1 MKKNILLLYPYRF
14 TEFEYYKYEIEKLE
28 KGKNLK
34 IIINDLSSIISNKK
48 HNDQYKAK
56 IEKKTIKFHSL
67 ISWII
72 YFKKLKKK
80 NTVIYNFLDTS
91 NFNSFIIT
99 LFIKLSKLPVI
110 FYEEEEDGARIPKK
124 NILFFINKIKEH
136 GLNFKVYLFYFKYYL
151 FNFLSRL
158 HKYKKVYVLSRN
170 IEKKSF
176 KGQKT
181 ANKEN
186 FVNIE
191 SNTYDFSNAILN
203 KKKKI
208 LKKYVI
214 FLDRGGP
221 YFSGD
226 THEKGNKEPKFNN
239 ERYYKDLNNFFDKI
253 ENYFN
258 ATLIII
264 PHPKYKSPNPSQ
276 KKTLIPYFAN
286 RNINN
291 EYDSLAK
298 LSAHALFFISEGS
311 TAASY
316 AIVHYKPILHI
327 YSPDRKKI
335 EPKAVQ
341 NLMHV
346 SMRNTGKKAI
356 DISTINKKKIIKNL
370 IVNKSKY
377 NFYKYSHLTP
387 KSKKTEKTP
396 NYKIIR
402 KILKNLNS

>member
-151 FNFLSRL
+151 FSFLSRL
-158 HKYKKVYVLSRN
+158 HKYKKVYVLTRN

-203 KKKKI
+203 KKKKNSKEI
-208 LKKYVI
+208 
-214 FLDRGGP
+214 RN
-221 YFSGD
+221 FS
-226 THEKGNKEPKFNN
+226 
-239 ERYYKDLNNFFDKI
+239 
-253 ENYFN
+253 
-258 ATLIII
+258 
-264 PHPKYKSPNPSQ
+264 
-276 KKTLIPYFAN
+276 
-286 RNINN
+286 
-291 EYDSLAK
+291 
-298 LSAHALFFISEGS
+298 
-311 TAASY
+311 
-316 AIVHYKPILHI
+316 
-327 YSPDRKKI
+327 
-335 EPKAVQ
+335 
-341 NLMHV
+341 
-346 SMRNTGKKAI
+346 
-356 DISTINKKKIIKNL
+356 
-370 IVNKSKY
+370 
-377 NFYKYSHLTP
+377 
-387 KSKKTEKTP
+387 
-396 NYKIIR
+396 
-402 KILKNLNS
+402 